1 MNTKIS
7 RWNSEKIIEVVNI
20 ENGTENL
27 FFIALYKKPL
37 NIISSKNG
45 AKKQERINK
54 KIKRGIDFV
63 CKYIKI
69 NSCGA
74 GSIPY
79 FLKNKNEIKVKSE
92 KNGTD
97 RK

>member
-7 RWNSEKIIEVVNI
+7 WWNSEKIIEVVNI

-54 KIKRGIDFV
+54 KIKIGIDFV

-79 FLKNKNEIKVKSE
+79 FLKAKYEIKTRIERK
-92 KNGTD
+92 GID